1 MRGSERETAGA
12 TIPPDRLPPRV
23 RARGRHP
30 REGEELRR
38 WVLGSRPRIERASRI
53 RELVLGAQDGLIGT
67 VGLLT
72 GLAVAHVAG
81 GSKTIA
87 IAGFAEMAASALS
100 MAAGVFLSSQA
111 ENDLY
116 RGAIADELAEMEDH
130 PEVER
135 LELQYLLEE
144 EGISV
149 DDARAVSE
157 ILARHPHS
165 HVRMTVEKELGLAF
179 GEHRTALGD
188 ALVVGAMFVAAA
200 WVPVFP
206 YLVWEVHTALAVS
219 LGATAAALIVLG
231 VLKARIAGLR
241 RLQSGLQVLAI
252 GGGAALIGLV
262 VGELI
267 PRLI

>member
-1 MRGSERETAGA
+1 MRRRGREAADG
-12 TIPPDRLPPRV
+12 TIPLDRLPPRV
-23 RARGRHP
+23 RVRGPHP

-38 WVLGSRPRIERASRI
+38 WVLDSRPRIERASRI

-67 VGLLT
+67 LGLLT
-72 GLAVAHVAG
+72 GLAVAHTS
-81 GSKTIA
+81 SKIIV

-149 DDARAVSE
+149 SDAREVSE
-157 ILARHPHS
+157 ILARHPLS

-179 GEHRTALGD
+179 GEHRTAVGD
-188 ALVVGAMFVAAA
+188 ALVVGAMFIAAA
-200 WVPVFP
+200 WVPLFP
-206 YLVWEVHTALAVS
+206 YLVWEVHTALIVS
-219 LGATAAALIVLG
+219 LAATAAALVGVG
-231 VLKARIAGLR
+231 VLKAQIAGLR
-241 RLQSGLQVLAI
+241 RLRSGLRVLAI
-252 GGGAALIGLV
+252 GGGAALIGFI